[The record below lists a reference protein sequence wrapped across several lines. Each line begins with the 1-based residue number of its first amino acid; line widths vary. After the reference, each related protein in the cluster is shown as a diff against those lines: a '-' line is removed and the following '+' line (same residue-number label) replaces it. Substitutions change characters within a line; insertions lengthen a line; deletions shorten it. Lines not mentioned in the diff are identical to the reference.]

1 MCLFQLRAP
10 CKQRPF
16 FPLRTAPI
24 YLIYISTQNLNMVDC
39 EDWAHCK
46 EELVGGKREEGKVL
60 HSQCFHHQSKI
71 KDKVGNQIC
80 YWNKFCSSVFM
91 FLFIFPRKR
100 SALSKLSSFLAG
112 TQTTI
117 LAFLWW
123 SRLKRKTNTPTE
135 AKHSLWRC
143 ATTSYL
149 YPESFCLLN
158 LAGSNCANHPAIWN
172 FLCLARQARYRK
184 FVSHLLLGLG
194 SRNHNKTQ
202 HFAPS
207 SLRVKNSLVPKKLE

>member
-1 MCLFQLRAP
+1 MLLANSVL
-10 CKQRPF
+10 F

-24 YLIYISTQNLNMVDC
+24 YIIYISTQNLNMVDC

-46 EELVGGKREEGKVL
+46 EELVGGKREEVKVL

-80 YWNKFCSSVFM
+80 YWNKFCSSVFT

-117 LAFLWW
+117 LAFLWRP
-123 SRLKRKTNTPTE
+123 RLKRKTNTPTE

-158 LAGSNCANHPAIWN
+158 LAGSNCSLTVQTSQLSETFYVWQD
-172 FLCLARQARYRK
+172 RQDTESLYLTCFWVWEAGTMTK
-184 FVSHLLLGLG
+184 PNTLLLHL
-194 SRNHNKTQ
+194 SELKIHLYLK
-202 HFAPS
+202 S
-207 SLRVKNSLVPKKLE
+207 